1 MAENRGNP
9 SGSKS
14 NLPNTRP
21 DGVTR
26 PNDRNSDK
34 DSRDTYKSIDTKTLK
49 EMRTVYKGLTRFAIE
64 LGGNLKD
71 FNEVIEKSANS
82 IVNTRQK
89 LDKTAKEY
97 DAEVAE
103 MKKHYFGANK
113 KIADDYEKFVEE
125 KKQLME
131 KEFEETRKEERRNII
146 KRSFISEKEKNSVK
160 LLDSKYI
167 KHNFRDVI
175 NNEYQSELEKL
186 NTSALETFGENFK
199 VNSQYQKALMKLGE
213 EYTKKAM
220 EESFKEDFKRN
231 EIKFMSN
238 KFSKG
243 NNLVST
249 SNEYYSQLEKLKSD
263 ALEVYGE
270 GFDTDKNNAGYKE
283 YKKALMNLN
292 DEYAKNMKD
301 AWKEDFK
308 ENHKVLGGIASG
320 IKDTFERNKESL
332 QGLLGPIN
340 LFIAPLKEFFGG
352 FGAIFKFIGGG
363 VKTIFRKF
371 TKKNPTASDVLKSGA
386 YGVGSL
392 YLGHKLDELF
402 GKTKGD
408 NNFDGLFDNFKDLGG
423 TLSALNKAVT
433 SFSTLATVAG
443 LSMVI
448 KDAISGWNKGE
459 EWGTENWASM
469 LGAIVGGTGSG
480 ASGAVHGAI
489 KYALLGAPFG
499 IAGILVGGIMGGI
512 LGFFGGE
519 FWSQGLQDVKDL
531 LTGKTNMTEMRK
543 RELLK
548 DVDKNKNLNEMQKS
562 VMYKLAD
569 TLSEEDFV
577 NLGNNLSNKNWGG
590 ALRGTIDNW
599 LKGNF
604 DTLSEDELVSLLQ
617 YQTGFND
624 LNKSNIN
631 QYKEFFKQLHGSFS
645 DVGLSNIYKNN
656 QTLAW
661 NMKELSRLQTVYDD
675 YKKGNTTV
683 DELNSVLENSGFYGG
698 VNSQQFKNLITSG
711 LLNLSYANIGGLD
724 TSGIKKKNQT
734 NEFLSDLNYSVTDV
748 NDAIIRTDGSIIK
761 TNPKDTL
768 VALKDIPLSMEQVR
782 NDMTKNLNT
791 SLSNLGNDKTL
802 EKKLTTIIDVLS
814 KILAKD
820 IQVNLPPQT
829 RSDLDILMSGGM
841 I

>member
-1 MAENRGNP
+1 MADNRGN
-9 SGSKS
+9 SSKTNS
-14 NLPNTRP
+14 SLPNSRP
-21 DGVTR
+21 NGVTR
-26 PNDRNSDK
+26 PSDK
-34 DSRDTYKSIDTKTLK
+34 NSYDTYKSIDTKTIK
-49 EMRTVYKGLTRFAIE
+49 EMQTVYSGLTKFALE
-64 LGGNLKD
+64 LGVNLKD
-71 FNEVIEKSANS
+71 FNNAIEKSADT
-82 IVNTRQK
+82 IVSTRQK

-113 KIADDYEKFVEE
+113 KIAENYEKFIDE
-125 KKQLME
+125 KKKLLE
-131 KEFEETRKEERRNII
+131 EEFEETRKEERKNII

-160 LLDSKYI
+160 LLDSEYI

-186 NTSALETFGENFK
+186 NTSALEMFGENFK
-199 VNSQYQKALMKLGE
+199 TNSQYQKALMKLGE
-213 EYTKKAM
+213 EYTKKALK
-220 EESFKEDFKRN
+220 ELFKDESKQK
-231 EIKFMSN
+231 EIKFMDN

-243 NNLVST
+243 NNLANV

-263 ALEVYGE
+263 AL
-270 GFDTDKNNAGYKE
+270 DTFEDGLNNKE

-332 QGLLGPIN
+332 QGLLGPLN

-352 FGAIFKFIGGG
+352 FGAVFKFIGGG

-512 LGFFGGE
+512 LGFFGGK

-548 DVDKNKNLNEMQKS
+548 DVDKNKNLKKKKKS

-617 YQTGFND
+617 YQTGFSD
-624 LNKSNIN
+624 LNKSNVN

-675 YKKGNTTV
+675 YKKGNTTI
-683 DELNSVLENSGFYGG
+683 DELNSVLNNSGFYGG

-748 NDAIIRTDGSIIK
+748 NDAIIRTDGSVIK

-782 NDMTKNLNT
+782 NDTTKNLNT

-829 RSDLDILMSGGM
+829 RSDLDIIMSGGM

>member
-1 MAENRGNP
+1 MVENRGNP

-14 NLPNTRP
+14 NLPRP
-21 DGVTR
+21 DGI
-26 PNDRNSDK
+26 N
-34 DSRDTYKSIDTKTLK
+34 KSIDTKTIK
-49 EMRTVYKGLTRFAIE
+49 EMQSVYSGLTKFAIE

-71 FNEVIEKSANS
+71 FNETLEKSAKS
-82 IVNTRQK
+82 IVSTRQQ
-89 LDKTAKEY
+89 LNKTSKEY
-97 DAEVAE
+97 DTEVAE

-113 KIADDYEKFVEE
+113 KIADDYEEFVKE
-125 KKQLME
+125 KKKLLE
-131 KEFEETRKEERRNII
+131 KEFEETRKNERKNII
-146 KRSFISEKEKNSVK
+146 K
-160 LLDSKYI
+160 
-167 KHNFRDVI
+167 
-175 NNEYQSELEKL
+175 Q
-186 NTSALETFGENFK
+186 
-199 VNSQYQKALMKLGE
+199 
-213 EYTKKAM
+213 
-220 EESFKEDFKRN
+220 SFKNETKRK
-231 EIKFMSN
+231 EIKFMSS
-238 KFSKG
+238 KYSKG
-243 NNLVST
+243 NNLANA

-263 ALEVYGE
+263 ALDTYGE
-270 GFDTDKNNAGYKE
+270 GFENKKA
-283 YKKALMNLN
+283 YKKALINLN
-292 DEYAKNMKD
+292 DEYAKSMKD

-320 IKDTFERNKESL
+320 IKDTFEKNKDTL
-332 QGLLGPIN
+332 QGLLGPLN
-340 LFIAPLKEFFGG
+340 LFIEPLKDFFGG
-352 FGAIFKFIGGG
+352 FGAVFKFIGGG

-371 TKKNPTASDVLKSGA
+371 TKKNPTTSDVLKTGA

-392 YLGHKLDELF
+392 YIGHKLDELF
-402 GKTKGD
+402 GKTSGK
-408 NNFDGLFDNFKDLGG
+408 NNLGGFLDNFKEFGG
-423 TLSALNKAVT
+423 TLSTLNKAVT
-433 SFSTLATVAG
+433 SFSSLATVAG
-443 LSMVI
+443 LGMVI

-459 EWGTENWASM
+459 EWGTDNWASM
-469 LGAIVGGTGSG
+469 LGSIVGGTGSG
-480 ASGAVHGAI
+480 ASGAVQGAI
-489 KYALLGAPFG
+489 KYALLGSSFG
-499 IAGILVGGIMGGI
+499 LAGILVGGLMGGI
-512 LGFFGGE
+512 LGFFGGK

-548 DVDKNKNLNEMQKS
+548 DVDKNKKLNEMQKNI
-562 VMYKLAD
+562 MYKLAD

-617 YQTGFND
+617 YQTGFSD
-624 LNKSNIN
+624 LNKSNVN
-631 QYKEFFKQLHGSFS
+631 QYKEFFKQLHSSFS

-675 YKKGNTTV
+675 YKKGNTTI

-724 TSGIKKKNQT
+724 TSGIKKKNRT

-748 NDAIIRTDGSIIK
+748 NDAIIRADGSIIK

-768 VALKDIPLSMEQVR
+768 VALKNIPLSMEQVR
-782 NDMTKNLNT
+782 SDTTKNLNS
-791 SLSNLGNDKTL
+791 SLGSLGGDKNL
-802 EKKLTTIIDVLS
+802 EKKLTTIIEVLS

-820 IQVNLPPQT
+820 VQVNLPPQT
-829 RSDLDILMSGGM
+829 RTDLDMIMSGGM